1 MDCYFKIVAFGKVP
15 GMLIMARFDW
25 LCALTDNSRASALAD
40 GIQLATFR
48 DDDVETYAL
57 RDQVKRKISDI

>member
-1 MDCYFKIVAFGKVP
+1 
-15 GMLIMARFDW
+15 MARFDW